1 MNINPREMPPSAEG
15 PVSQLAG
22 YCQPAAAW
30 LLLSALP
37 EQMRRHQCYVVTP
50 ANVLIGDDAFV
61 LWPQEGYEPQSPFCP
76 PEVVAGRRLVAGSH
90 RVSARHGT
98 DDDEQPRRT
107 GAAATLK
114 GAVHAVAR
122 RLGTPQSAR
131 PAMPQLPAAAA
142 PLAQRDRNP
151 CPSAVRLLAP
161 PRDATPGAETHCRP
175 FQQRSCRQRPV
186 ARADEGHRSGAPLLV
201 PPLSSLAPAPS

>member
-37 EQMRRHQCYVVTP
+37 EQMRRLQCYVVTP

-76 PEVVAGRRLVAGSH
+76 PEVVAGA
-90 RVSARHGT
+90 APN
-98 DDDEQPRRT
+98 EQS
-107 GAAATLK
+107 GVWSLAATVFQLVM
-114 GAVHAVAR
+114 GRMMMNNRGGQV
-122 RLGTPQSAR
+122 QR
-131 PAMPQLPAAAA
+131 PRSKVPFMRSHDDWAPLSQLVQRCLSYQPQLRPSLSEIETLARQQYDYWHLREMQPPARKRAAG
-142 PLAQRDRNP
+142 
-151 CPSAVRLLAP
+151 PSNSGPADSDLWP
-161 PRDATPGAETHCRP
+161 EPMKATGQERP
-175 FQQRSCRQRPV
+175 F
-186 ARADEGHRSGAPLLV
+186 
-201 PPLSSLAPAPS
+201 